1 MKCKKLRLISKII
14 LFTCLGGIIA
24 SMIICFLGQN
34 YGIII
39 FILSL
44 FFIYISTLL
53 NNLAEKI
60 ENSVD
65 SDFTPDNKNQ

>member
-14 LFTCLGGIIA
+14 LFTCLGGIIV

-34 YGIII
+34 YGIIV

-53 NNLAEKI
+53 NNLAEKL

-65 SDFTPDNKNQ
+65 NDFTSDNNN